1 MTKPYSTFKTN
12 KPRKDTERKIK
23 LDLEGLVS
31 QITRLRTPFCVLCG
45 ESNWRLLQCGH
56 FWHRAMPP
64 TEFDLMNLNTLCI
77 RCNGNHEK
85 DGAPYRKYMLETLGQ
100 EKFDQLEWRA
110 HSNFKMGYV
119 ELFNLREEMKALLH
133 EERQR
138 VA

>member
-1 MTKPYSTFKTN
+1 
-12 KPRKDTERKIK
+12 
-23 LDLEGLVS
+23 
-31 QITRLRTPFCVLCG
+31 
-45 ESNWRLLQCGH
+45 
-56 FWHRAMPP
+56 MPP

>member
-1 MTKPYSTFKTN
+1 MTRPYSRLGSK
-12 KPRKDTERKIK
+12 KPRGDSERKIK
-23 LDLEGLVS
+23 LDLEALVS

-45 ESNWRLLQCGH
+45 ENNWRVLQCGH

-64 TEFDLMNLNTLCI
+64 TEFDLMNLNTLCHN
-77 RCNGNHEK
+77 CNGRHERNPE
-85 DGAPYRKYMLETLGQ
+85 PYRKYMLEKLGQ
-100 EKFDQLEWRA
+100 EQFDQLEWRA

-119 ELFNLREEMKALLH
+119 ELFNLREEMKALLY